1 MPQRRTP
8 AMTDRTARP
17 YDGIRVIDLTHE
29 LGSYATRLFADLG
42 AEVIR
47 VDLPGGTGLPG
58 GAGRGTPALPGLGG
72 DVRFAFINANKKS
85 VAIDYRAPD
94 GRETLAGLVAT
105 AQIVAIEAG
114 AGGVPDDIVA
124 LAMGVPGGRVVTV
137 FSHFGLDGPYAGF
150 IGSDLVTQSLGGI
163 TWMSGVPGEPPLRL
177 AGEQAGFVTSLYA
190 ATAMAIALRD
200 VEANGGSH
208 VLDVSA
214 QECIAHSLQNA
225 LQVYDLEQRSPVRG
239 GEGTRDATEQIFACK
254 DGFVFLASAPSMPAA
269 WAALLAWMDEEGFP
283 GAERLRT
290 PDWSNRQ
297 KRTTA
302 AMGAEFRAVFEAFAS
317 TKTMGQMRTEALR
330 RRIIMAPVSR
340 IGDLEADPQLVFRR
354 FFHDVSHPAAGRTVR
369 FPGAPF
375 RLSEPVW
382 RIDRPAPQPGEHTG
396 EVLGH
401 ALPLPATG

>member
-8 AMTDRTARP
+8 ATTDDTARP

-29 LGSYATRLFADLG
+29 LGCYATRLFADLG

-47 VDLPGGTGLPG
+47 VDLPG

-72 DVRFAFINANKKS
+72 DVRFAFTNANKKS
-85 VAIDYRAPD
+85 VVIDSRVPE
-94 GRETLAGLVAT
+94 GRQALAGLVAT
-105 AQIVAIEAG
+105 ARIVAIEAG
-114 AGGVPDDIVA
+114 AGVPDDLVA
-124 LAMGVPGGRVVTV
+124 LATDAPGSRVVTV
-137 FSHFGLDGPYAGF
+137 LSHFGLDGPYAGF

-190 ATAMAIALRD
+190 AVATAIALRD
-200 VEANGGSH
+200 VEARGGSH

-225 LQVYDLEQRSPVRG
+225 LQVYDLEQISPVRG
-239 GEGTRDATEQIFACK
+239 GESTRDATEQIFACQ
-254 DGFVFLASAPSMPAA
+254 DGFVFLASAPAMPAA
-269 WAALLAWMDEEGFP
+269 WAALLAWMDEEEFQ
-283 GAERLRT
+283 GAERLRM

-317 TKTMGQMRTEALR
+317 DKTMEQMRAEALR

-354 FFHDVSHPAAGRTVR
+354 FFRDVLHPAAGRAVR

-396 EVLGH
+396 EILGH